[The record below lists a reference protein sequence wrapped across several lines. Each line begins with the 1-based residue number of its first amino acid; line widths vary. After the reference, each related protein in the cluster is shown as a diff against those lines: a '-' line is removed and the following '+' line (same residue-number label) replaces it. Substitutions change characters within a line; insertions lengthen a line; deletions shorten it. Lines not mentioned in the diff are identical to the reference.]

1 MNRLPAD
8 TDDPGVVAPM
18 ATERPSSYNGPDGK
32 TLVLQAVDLVGLIGQ
47 TVALKKRGNSHTGLC
62 PFHSEKSPSFH
73 VHPDKGFWHCFGCK
87 KGGNAIDFVIERDR
101 LEFKDALRQLA
112 DQYHVELPRLGS
124 GNREA
129 AGLKQ
134 NLIDANAAAAT
145 FFEQQLQ
152 SPAGQAARE
161 YLAKRGFTDET
172 IKRFRI
178 GYAPEGWGNL
188 AASPLMKKFKPDLLV
203 QAGLLKVKEQGGRP
217 YDTFRDRLMFPIR
230 DETGRVVA
238 FGGRIMPAAA
248 EAAKAKGV
256 SIAKYLNSPETLLF
270 SKSKV
275 AYGLDLGRPKVL
287 ETKTVAIVEGYTD
300 VVMAH
305 QFGASNVVATL
316 GTAMTEQHVN
326 LLRRFAGRIVLLFDG
341 DAAGGMAVQRAL
353 ELFLTQPI
361 DIAIATLP
369 DGVDPDEFLLQNGTE
384 AFDKLLA
391 GAEDALTFQWKQM
404 SSRYKTSDD
413 LTAQSKTIEEFLS
426 QIAAARGSG
435 PVDPIRWGGIIV
447 RLAHM
452 TRLPTDDLNK
462 RFRMKPGGPE
472 YALPPAPPP
481 QWGQNKSGFS
491 NGKPPFGKGT
501 FQKKPFPPRD
511 GQPNQP
517 YSPRRQDD
525 RRYAQGGGFAQPAAQ
540 NLPPA
545 PKSPETASNGVPAA
559 RTAAE
564 RWILGGLLN
573 EPASWQQVQQVVSEK
588 DFMTESLRPLAE
600 WYWDYQRNEGEPA
613 LAEVI
618 ALLDNGPLKTLAIEL
633 ASEADAMNNPKTLA
647 DGVTFLR
654 QAVQRQADTKLFG
667 QLRRS
672 KEERLGDDFEVDALR
687 KAQDSAG
694 KRSA

>member
-1 MNRLPAD
+1 MPA
-8 TDDPGVVAPM
+8 PAS
-18 ATERPSSYNGPDGK
+18 SSYNGPDGK

-47 TVALKKRGNSHTGLC
+47 TVALKKRGSKHTGLC
-62 PFHSEKSPSFH
+62 PFHSEKSPSFQ
-73 VHPDKGFWHCFGCK
+73 VDLDKGYWHCFGCK

-112 DQYHVELPRLGS
+112 DQYHVELPRLGT
-124 GNREA
+124 GQREA

-134 NLIDANAAAAT
+134 SLLDANVAAAT
-145 FFEQQLQ
+145 FFEQNLHG
-152 SPAGQAARE
+152 PAGQATRD
-161 YLAKRGFTDET
+161 YLEQRGFNDET
-172 IKRFRI
+172 IKRFRL
-178 GYAPEGWGNL
+178 GFAPDGWTNL
-188 AASPLMKKFKPDLLV
+188 AGSPLLKKFKPDLLV
-203 QAGLLKVKEQGGRP
+203 QAGLLKVKEGTERT
-217 YDTFRDRLMFPIR
+217 YDVFRNRLMFPIR
-230 DETGRVVA
+230 DEAGRVIA
-238 FGGRIMPAAA
+238 FGGRKLRDEDNP
-248 EAAKAKGV
+248 
-256 SIAKYLNSPETLLF
+256 KYLNTPETLLF

-326 LLRRFAGRIVLLFDG
+326 LLRRFASRIVLLFDG

-391 GAEDALTFQWKQM
+391 NAEDALTFQWRQM
-404 SSRYKTSDD
+404 SSRYQESDD
-413 LTAQSKTIEEFLS
+413 LTAQSKTVEEFLS

-462 RFRMKPGGPE
+462 RFRMKPSGPE
-472 YALPPAPPP
+472 YALPPAPRPP
-481 QWGQNKSGFS
+481 WGG
-491 NGKPPFGKGT
+491 GKPPFGQPKPGFGNKGS
-501 FQKKPFPPRD
+501 FEKKAFPPRD
-511 GQPNQP
+511 GQSNQP
-517 YSPRRQDD
+517 YAPRRQDD
-525 RRYAQGGGFAQPAAQ
+525 RRYSQGGGFAQLPAQ
-540 NLPPA
+540 NLPRA
-545 PKSPETASNGVPAA
+545 PKNPDRPAGTVPAA

-573 EPASWQQVQQVVSEK
+573 EPSAWQQVQQVVSEK
-588 DFMTESLRPLAE
+588 DFMSPELRPLAE
-600 WYWDYQRNEGEPA
+600 WYWDYQRNEGEPV

-618 ALLDNGPLKTLAIEL
+618 ALLDSGPLKTLVIEL

-654 QAVQRQADTKLFG
+654 QALQRQADTKLFG

>member
-1 MNRLPAD
+1 MPA
-8 TDDPGVVAPM
+8 PL
-18 ATERPSSYNGPDGK
+18 SSSHNGPDGK
-32 TLVLQAVDLVGLIGQ
+32 TLVLQAVDLVTLIGQ
-47 TVALKKRGNSHTGLC
+47 TVALKKRGNRHTGLC
-62 PFHSEKSPSFH
+62 PFHSEKSPSFG
-73 VHPDKGFWHCFGCK
+73 VDPDKGYWHCFGCK
-87 KGGNAIDFVIERDR
+87 KGGNAIDFVMERDR

-112 DQYHVELPRLGS
+112 DQFHIELPRLGN
-124 GNREA
+124 GTREA

-134 NLIDANAAAAT
+134 GLIDANAAAT
-145 FFEQQLQ
+145 TYFEQQLQ
-152 SPAGQAARE
+152 GPAGQAARE
-161 YLAKRGFTDET
+161 YLSQRGFTDET

-188 AASPLMKKFKPDLLV
+188 AGSPLMKKFKPDLLL
-203 QAGLLKVKEQGGRP
+203 QAGLLKSKEQGGRP

-238 FGGRIMPAAA
+238 FGGRIMPAADA
-248 EAAKAKGV
+248 AAKAKGV
-256 SIAKYLNSPETLLF
+256 SVAKYLNSPETLLF
-270 SKSKV
+270 AKSKI
-275 AYGLDLGRPKVL
+275 AYGLDLGRNKVV

-391 GAEDALTFQWKQM
+391 DAEDALTFQWKQM
-404 SSRYKTSDD
+404 SSRYQTSDD

-452 TRLPTDDLNK
+452 TRLPTDDLNR
-462 RFRMKPGGPE
+462 RFKMKPSGPE
-472 YALPPAPPP
+472 YALPPAPRP
-481 QWGQNKSGFS
+481 QWGQNKPGF
-491 NGKPPFGKGT
+491 NGGKPPFGGGKPGFGNGT

-511 GQPNQP
+511 GQQNQP
-517 YSPRRQDD
+517 YSPRRQEQ
-525 RRYAQGGGFAQPAAQ
+525 RRYMQGGGFAPPPAQ

-545 PKSPETASNGVPAA
+545 PKSPEASSNGVPAA

-564 RWILGGLLN
+564 RWLLGGLLN
-573 EPASWQQVQQVVSEK
+573 HPAAWQQVQQVISEK
-588 DFMTESLRPLAE
+588 DFMTEALLPLAE
-600 WYWDYQRNEGEPA
+600 WYWDHQRNEGEPV

-618 ALLDNGPLKTLAIEL
+618 ALLDTGPLKTLAIEL

-647 DGVTFLR
+647 DAVNFLR
-654 QAVQRQADTKLFG
+654 QAKQQQADTKLFG